1 MARYT
6 YNAGLVTQALDK
18 LYSACDSLDGT
29 NVDMKKGID
38 MINSARGA
46 ENISVDFTPIT
57 GYQSSVIDYIE
68 TMAKEIKG
76 KAQEIEEYQDAPWY
90 KKLFAT
96 IGMGALK
103 LVEGLASFVEQI
115 GDGLVSIVGF
125 IGGIF
130 SSDFRDCIGEFVKKD
145 WVGDTTAKWYEEG
158 WLKSVNKYS
167 IMSHESTAANVLK
180 GIGVAAGYVVLSVCT
195 AGAGTAVSLGVSAAA
210 AAAGGIGSGT
220 QAGLQAGKTFNQAF
234 GQGVKQG
241 AVAAA
246 TTLVIGGVAN
256 KLGALTK
263 GASSVM
269 NSSDEVVAG
278 LMNSSDE
285 ITNALVNSSDEI
297 TGAALKVAD
306 KADETFNAVTKTA
319 DKLDDAGATIKNA
332 QIGDKVKMG
341 DDMVEVIGKKITKE
355 GDEILKVRGSHGTD
369 ALRNVNGKLTSM
381 VQGDDVYNIVANS
394 GDEVANAIVNNAD
407 EVGTALVNNADEA
420 GTALRVI
427 DKADEA
433 GTALKVVDKADE
445 AGNALKVVDKVD
457 DGANAAAK
465 AGKTT
470 IGQKITN
477 AYNKGME
484 KLAQTVPGK
493 AVGAAANAIG
503 PAGTNAV
510 ASVAGAAAGGNL
522 SAPAQSSANRIAMNE
537 AANPTP
543 GQQLAEESYN
553 KVMDNKPTINENPQ
567 VTGGANNGGAQSG
580 NGSSSTTPN
589 AGGNN
594 GGNPSYQVTGK
605 DPVKLPDYPGG
616 DGGNNGGNG
625 GNNGGNGGNNGGN
638 GGNNGGNGGN
648 NGGNNGTDGA
658 VGGVDITGG
667 NGGGGGTSGTSGNG
681 STHGIKTL
689 GKITTGKV
697 SSSDVLDTFGAAA
710 GSLSDITGTSTS
722 IPSSS
727 SPILSSDGGSGSS
740 MIPLGAGLGAAALA
754 GIGTKAYL
762 DKKEKK
768 EEDSDELETEEWANQ
783 DVEID
788 YGLETDEEADYLDPT
803 DELAFQE

>member
-6 YNAGLVTQALDK
+6 YNASLVTQTLDK
-18 LYSACDSLDGT
+18 LYSACDSLDST
-29 NVDMKKGID
+29 NVDIKKGID
-38 MINSARGA
+38 MINNARGA
-46 ENISVDFTPIT
+46 ENISIDYTPIT

-68 TMAKEIKG
+68 TMASEIKK

-103 LVEGLASFVEQI
+103 LVEGLASFVEQV
-115 GDGLVSIVGF
+115 GDGLVAITGF

-130 SSDFRDCIGEFVKKD
+130 SSKFRDCLGEFVKKD

-180 GIGVAAGYVVLSVCT
+180 GIGVAAGYVVLTVCT
-195 AGAGTAVSLGVSAAA
+195 YGAGTAVSLGVSAAA

-220 QAGLQAGKTFNQAF
+220 QSGLQAGMTFNQAF

-246 TTLVIGGVAN
+246 TTLVVGGVAN
-256 KLGALTK
+256 KLGAITK
-263 GASSVM
+263 GASSVL
-269 NSSDEVVAG
+269 NSADEVTG
-278 LMNSSDE
+278 
-285 ITNALVNSSDEI
+285 ALVNSSDEI
-297 TGAALKVAD
+297 ANALVNSGDEVANALVNSGDEITNAALKVAD
-306 KADETFNAVTKTA
+306 KADETFNAITKTA
-319 DKLDDAGATIKNA
+319 DKLDDAGVTIKNA

-407 EVGTALVNNADEA
+407 EVGTALINNADEA

-477 AYNKGME
+477 VYNKSME

-493 AVGAAANAIG
+493 AVGTAANAIG

-567 VTGGANNGGAQSG
+567 VSGGANNGGAQSG

-589 AGGNN
+589 AGGDN
-594 GGNPSYQVTGK
+594 GGKPSYQVTGK

-638 GGNNGGNGGN
+638 GGNNG
-648 NGGNNGTDGA
+648 TDGA

-689 GKITTGKV
+689 GKTTTGKV